1 MTISIDATHYDFGS
15 MPAHRGLEI
24 LLEDQ
29 NKRTRKDGRAKNYEV
44 MVEFADGTADEFI
57 VEAATKRGA
66 KASMLEAL
74 EELESYRA

>member
-1 MTISIDATHYDFGS
+1 MTISIDATNYDFGT

-29 NKRTRKDGRAKNYEV
+29 SKRTRKDGRAKNYEM

-57 VEAATKRGA
+57 VEASTKREAKTSMYVGSSGGA
-66 KASMLEAL
+66 
-74 EELESYRA
+74 

>member
-1 MTISIDATHYDFGS
+1 MRISIDATNHDFGS
-15 MPAHRGLEI
+15 MPAHKALEI

-57 VEAATKRGA
+57 VEASTRRKA

-74 EELESYRA
+74 EELESYRS